1 MVRAVRYAS
10 ALVQSTHRLLFC
22 GMGGAVRCLRQNV
35 RQICRSRQPVPYGAR
50 RGRNVPFCHIVVR
63 RRRCPVPQRIPGDG
77 ARLFQRIRCGV
88 CGGRIG
94 LCGLVLWMQ
103 SLAGDGHG
111 RGMGY
116 FVVGNAVGGLWRRL
130 LLCSIFP
137 DRDLTAAHILRDLSA
152 IRPGSVVDGTVILCI
167 CIRPNRVSF
176 AERLA
181 FVDGHGVAACAC
193 FLRGSLV
200 IHCGFPFLMELCRG
214 FLSEAGKIGRDLDYP
229 LYKTGKIWYPIRGR
243 ED

>member
-1 MVRAVRYAS
+1 MP
-10 ALVQSTHRLLFC
+10 C
-22 GMGGAVRCLRQNV
+22 GMLLRGCNRRIGCFFAGWAGLYGVFGRMCGRFAGAGSLCHMERAAVEMYR
-35 RQICRSRQPVPYGAR
+35 
-50 RGRNVPFCHIVVR
+50 FCHIVVR

-176 AERLA
+176 AERLT

-200 IHCGFPFLMELCRG
+200 IHCGFPFLMELCRD
-214 FLSEAGKIGRDLDYP
+214 FPSKAGKIGRDLDYP